1 MAQDLRAAKLAKAQ
15 EYVGSHNIRGLF
27 ESMMTGLMIKT
38 PEDPLAYLAE
48 CIELARGLD
57 KGAGVPEY
65 SWRLF
70 FPVKGAKGA
79 APAPKPADS
88 LGGYAKLPEIGSE
101 PAGTG
106 DDMDEAITY
115 LQAALRGTLARTKYK
130 AKIAAVVTIQSR
142 ARGWLIRKRMKARKL
157 AALEDAWTQPYTIT
171 EADPALAAANIVF
184 VGGGPGS
191 GKGTQCDR
199 LIEHLG
205 FQHVSVGDVLRAEVT
220 SGSPAGAKLDEIMKE
235 GKIVPAK
242 VTLFLLQKHFQ
253 QTGIDKPYLVDGFPR
268 KVDQSIAFEESI
280 CKGKALLWF
289 TCPDE
294 VLTARL
300 LERAKTSGRADD
312 TLETIKKRLE
322 TFHTTSEPV
331 LEMFKG
337 DGRAVIIDA
346 NRGVDEVW
354 AETKA
359 KVEGLSTSPPADA
372 PAADAAPQGEL
383 VE

>member
-1 MAQDLRAAKLAKAQ
+1 
-15 EYVGSHNIRGLF
+15 
-27 ESMMTGLMIKT
+27 
-38 PEDPLAYLAE
+38 
-48 CIELARGLD
+48 
-57 KGAGVPEY
+57 
-65 SWRLF
+65 
-70 FPVKGAKGA
+70 
-79 APAPKPADS
+79 
-88 LGGYAKLPEIGSE
+88 
-101 PAGTG
+101 
-106 DDMDEAITY
+106 
-115 LQAALRGTLARTKYK
+115 
-130 AKIAAVVTIQSR
+130 
-142 ARGWLIRKRMKARKL
+142 MKARKL

-220 SGSPAGAKLDEIMKE
+220 SGSPAGEKLAAIMKE

-289 TCPDE
+289 ECPDE